1 MELKFKRLDTENAV
15 LPIRAYSGDAGLD
28 LTASNIT
35 LEPNEC
41 GQTVVV
47 YHTGLAVEIPEGY
60 VGLVFPRS
68 SISKKSIFLTNAV
81 GVIDS
86 GYRGEITAKMH
97 VTTDAA
103 PALYKVGER
112 FAQLIVM
119 PIPDVTISEVAE
131 LSNTERGDGGYG
143 SSDTKFSAPD
153 AKADGSQDVVN
164 TEHEATRVA
173 AESNEDS
180 EVAK

>member
-1 MELKFKRLDTENAV
+1 MELKIKRLNDKAV
-15 LPIRAYSGDAGLD
+15 LPIRAHKGDAGLD
-28 LTASNIT
+28 LTTTDIT
-35 LEPNEC
+35 LEPNDC

-47 YHTGLAVEIPEGY
+47 YHCGLAVEIPEGH

-68 SISKKSIFLTNAV
+68 SISKKSMFLTNAV

-103 PALYKVGER
+103 PAVYKVGER
-112 FAQLIVM
+112 FAQLIVI
-119 PIPDVTISEVAE
+119 PIPEVTITEVAE
-131 LSNTERGDGGYG
+131 LSETERGEGGYG
-143 SSDTKFSAPD
+143 SSDEKLSAPD
-153 AKADGSQDVVN
+153 AEADKTQDVEN
-164 TEHEATRVA
+164 TTEDATMA
-173 AESNEDS
+173 AADSVSES